1 MTHRVLVAYVTK
13 HGSAAG
19 MAERIG
25 AVLAGAGHA
34 VDIRPAGQV
43 DDVTTYRA
51 VVLGSALFMLCWRK
65 EALAFVARHQG
76 ALRERAVWLFSS
88 GPSESSAEE
97 THRAL
102 VRGAAKAGA
111 RVDARGH
118 VTLTGDPEVIRWAR
132 GVAAEIGRLPAAQPV
147 TRQVS

>member
-1 MTHRVLVAYVTK
+1 MTHKVLVAYVTK
-13 HGSAAG
+13 HGSAAD

-25 AVLAGAGHA
+25 AVLAEAGHD

-43 DDVTTYRA
+43 DYVTAYRA

-65 EALAFVARHQG
+65 EALAFVARHEG
-76 ALRERAVWLFSS
+76 ALSERAVWLFSS
-88 GPSESSAEE
+88 GPSESTAEE

-111 RVDARGH
+111 RVHARGH
-118 VTLTGDPEVIRWAR
+118 VTLTSDPQVLGWAR
-132 GVAAEIGRLPAAQPV
+132 GVAAEIVRLPAQQPS